1 VAARLKSLQ
10 DWSPASVHDAL
21 QATADELGL
30 GIGKIAQPMRVAVT
44 GGGVSPSIDHTIY
57 LCGKA
62 GAIQR
67 IDAALQHLG

>member
-1 VAARLKSLQ
+1 
-10 DWSPASVHDAL
+10 L